1 MTEATLNT
9 PGSYVSPLT
18 GTTYRVVTS
27 THQRG
32 AWDVDGNYAP
42 VTVTEYEIFDGNRKV
57 QFAFDEAGIAK
68 AVAHY
73 EGVTDGWYCLPR
85 D

>member
-1 MTEATLNT
+1 MKNETATYT
-9 PGSYVSPLT
+9 SPLT

-32 AWDVDGNYAP
+32 AWDIDGNYAP

-57 QFAFDEAGIAK
+57 QFALSEEGIAGS
-68 AVAHY
+68 VAHY
-73 EGVTDGWYCLPR
+73 EGVSDGWTSSAR

>member
-1 MTEATLNT
+1 MNEKNATST
-9 PGSYVSPLT
+9 FTSPLT
-18 GTTYRVVTS
+18 GTTYSVVT
-27 THQRG
+27 TQHQRG

-57 QFAFDEAGIAK
+57 QFAFDEAGIARS
-68 AVAHY
+68 VAHY
-73 EGVTDGWYCLPR
+73 EGVSDGWTSSPR

>member
-1 MTEATLNT
+1 MKNETATYT
-9 PGSYVSPLT
+9 SPLT

-57 QFAFDEAGIAK
+57 QFALSPERVAA

-73 EGVTDGWYCLPR
+73 EGVADGWTSSAR